1 MYTVIVKNIE
11 RAYIIEGGI
20 YMSKINQ
27 KLEDLTSRILVN
39 NDMYNIPVDPV
50 KIAKTYDILVYEGNL
65 NNKIAGA
72 IRYYKDED
80 KFEIL
85 VNKNDPK
92 TKQRFTIAEEL
103 GYYILY
109 EEKLKE
115 NEIHINLIDKEINEE
130 EKEVEYFAGALLI
143 NKTLLENVYN
153 SSSTILE
160 LSELFKVSVSSMTV
174 RLDILGML

>member
-1 MYTVIVKNIE
+1 
-11 RAYIIEGGI
+11 
-20 YMSKINQ
+20 MSKINQ
-27 KLEDLTSRILVN
+27 KLEDLTSRILIN

-103 GYYILY
+103 GYYILH
-109 EEKLKE
+109 EKKLKDE
-115 NEIHINLIDKEINEE
+115 EIHINLIDKEIDEE

>member
-1 MYTVIVKNIE
+1 
-11 RAYIIEGGI
+11 
-20 YMSKINQ
+20 MSKINQ
-27 KLEDLTSRILVN
+27 KLEDLTARILVN

-103 GYYILY
+103 GYYILH
-109 EEKLKE
+109 EKKLKDD
-115 NEIHINLIDKEINEE
+115 EIHINLIDKQINEE